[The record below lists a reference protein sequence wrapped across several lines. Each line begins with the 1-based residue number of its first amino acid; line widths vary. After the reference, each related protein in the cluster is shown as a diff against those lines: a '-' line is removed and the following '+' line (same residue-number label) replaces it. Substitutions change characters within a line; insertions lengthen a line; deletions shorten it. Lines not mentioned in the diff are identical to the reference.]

1 MNTSVWLER
10 TEYTIVKR
18 VLLVELR
25 FVRGFWTH
33 HCQQEWNMEVYIGAH
48 RTQFVLTDPLT
59 AW

>member
-25 FVRGFWTH
+25 SVRGFWTH

-48 RTQFVLTDPLT
+48 RTQFVLTDPLI